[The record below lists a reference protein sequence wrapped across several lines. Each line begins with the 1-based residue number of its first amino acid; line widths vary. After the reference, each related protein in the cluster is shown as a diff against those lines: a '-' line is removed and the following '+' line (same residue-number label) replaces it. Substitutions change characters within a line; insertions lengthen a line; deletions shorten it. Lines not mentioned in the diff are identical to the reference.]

1 MDESSSFSEF
11 DRLMA
16 RLVEGDASPQD
27 IAKLEE
33 YLDGKPDAQRRYVH
47 YIDLHQELHHW
58 ARRELKSQ
66 FEAAHASGLTNAT
79 KHSSG
84 SQSHFATYVAI
95 ATSLSLLVTLGLG
108 IGLWMHST
116 SGDEQTAITYSE
128 DSDSVATVEKFDD
141 GVAVLASALD
151 AEWSSLAPPE
161 PGSIL
166 SPGELKLI
174 SGLIRLE
181 FYNGVQ
187 LLVEGP
193 ADLDIHSVSKV
204 ICREGRLRSLV
215 PPNATG
221 FSVLTPQ
228 FELVDLGT
236 EFGVTVDSDGRADAH
251 VFDGKV
257 ELYAADGKR
266 EASSKQ
272 TLFGGN
278 AILWSTK
285 GERIRQEALP
295 ETFASFDAIR
305 DQEQS
310 ASRER
315 YERWRKLN
323 DTLRTDPRVIARY
336 DFQGEGPTLKDVSKS
351 EAHGTIIGCEWASG
365 RWAGKQALEFKRP
378 GDRVR
383 INVPGT
389 FDALTIAAW
398 VRIDALPERFQSLLL
413 TDGYKVGHLHWQ
425 VGFPGDLRIDC
436 REPPNVDRN
445 TRYVSPPLFGP
456 RQLGVWSFVCSTY
469 DRRAK
474 TVTHWLNGKRVFAT
488 SIEVDQPIRIGSA
501 EIGNWGI
508 PDEHAL
514 RPIRN
519 FVGHMDELT
528 IWNAALLADEIA
540 YLYNTSRP

>member
-1 MDESSSFSEF
+1 MDESLGLSEF

-16 RLVEGDASPQD
+16 RLVEGDASPED

-58 ARRELKSQ
+58 ARSELNTQ
-66 FEAAHASGLTNAT
+66 FEAERSCGLANVNPA
-79 KHSSG
+79 SSG
-84 SQSHFATYVAI
+84 SKSQIATYLTV
-95 ATSLSLLVTLGLG
+95 ATSLSLLLALGLG
-108 IGLWMHST
+108 IGLWMYSQ
-116 SGDEQTAITYSE
+116 SGDEQTAIAHSD
-128 DSDSVATVEKFDD
+128 DSDSVATVKQFDD
-141 GVAVLASALD
+141 GIAVLASALD
-151 AEWSSLAPPE
+151 AEWSSIAPPE

-174 SGLIRLE
+174 DGLIRVE

-221 FSVLTPQ
+221 FTVLTPQ

-251 VFDGKV
+251 VFDGQV
-257 ELYAADGKR
+257 DLYAADGKR

-285 GERIRQEALP
+285 GEKTKQEALP

-315 YERWRKLN
+315 YDNWRELN
-323 DTLRTDPRVIARY
+323 DTLRTDPRVVARY
-336 DFQGEGPTLKDVSKS
+336 DFEGEGLTLKDVSKS
-351 EAHGTIIGCEWASG
+351 EAHGTIVGCEWASG
-365 RWAGKQALEFKRP
+365 RWPGKRALEFKRP

-383 INVPGT
+383 INVPGK

-413 TDGYKVGHLHWQ
+413 TDGHKVGHLHWQ

-436 REPPNVDRN
+436 REPPNAERRI
-445 TRYVSPPLFGP
+445 RYVSPPLFGP
-456 RQLGVWSFVCSTY
+456 RQLGVWNFVCSTY

-474 TVTHWLNGKRVFAT
+474 TVTHWLNGKRVLTT
-488 SIEVDQPIRIGSA
+488 SIEFDQPIRIGSA
-501 EIGNWGI
+501 EIGNWGM

-519 FVGHMDELT
+519 LVGHMDELT
-528 IWNAALLADEIA
+528 IWSDALDPDEIRE
-540 YLYNTSRP
+540 LYNNSRP